1 MGNGELL
8 EDAKALVKKLD
19 IEDMVIWSGFRQDM
33 PHVLNAMNIYT
44 SLWEGLPI
52 GLLEAMAM
60 AKPIVATGVDGSKR
74 SLKMV

>member
-33 PHVLNAMNIYT
+33 PHVLNAMDIYT
-44 SLWEGLPI
+44 HLHGKVTDY
-52 GLLEAMAM
+52 LLEAMAM
-60 AKPIVATGVDGSKR
+60 AKPIVATE
-74 SLKMV
+74 